1 MAFWHRVVCMVSVMV
16 GMMPGGAFA
25 QEDLAP
31 GKAAIWV
38 DTSVGPN
45 DKVGALLAQ
54 AVRSK
59 VTTSKKF
66 RLVDQDA
73 DAGLILHLVTLD
85 PAKTGEIT
93 IYSETYT
100 FAGHGVQPEAFLY
113 STVTVCG
120 VDRVNDCADGVVREM
135 GKLLDQFLEKIKRP
149 SSAHPPG
156 DFRAVGV
163 QAI

>member
-16 GMMPGGAFA
+16 GVMPGGTFA
-25 QEDLAP
+25 QEARTP

-38 DTSVGPN
+38 DTSVGAN
-45 DKVGALLAQ
+45 DTVGALLAQ

-59 VTTSKKF
+59 VTTSPRF

-100 FAGHGVQPEAFLY
+100 FAGHGVQPEAFVY
-113 STVTVCG
+113 ATVTVCG
-120 VDRVNDCADGVVREM
+120 KDRVNDCAEGVLTEM
-135 GKLLDQFLEKIKRP
+135 SKLLDQFLEKLKR
-149 SSAHPPG
+149 SSPAHPSRNWG
-156 DFRAVGV
+156 AVGV
-163 QAI
+163 QAV